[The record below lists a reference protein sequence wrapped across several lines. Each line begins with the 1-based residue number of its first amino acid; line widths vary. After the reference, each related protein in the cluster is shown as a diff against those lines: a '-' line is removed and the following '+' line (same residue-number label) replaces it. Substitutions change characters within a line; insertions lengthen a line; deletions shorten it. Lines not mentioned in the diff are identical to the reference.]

1 MRYGG
6 SSMTNQVKLYQNQWD
21 IKYDFKQLNTDF
33 DFYCIVNTFEDKKF
47 AALSSK
53 IQFSIPQVLNVKV
66 SKKKSYI
73 IVKKS
78 RLGEEDFKRLND
90 YFDPIKVNID
100 KVQSQDVCNIS
111 NFGGITDRNFHALTC
126 LILGLL
132 PIFSE
137 RNGIAQ
143 IDGHTYFFKP
153 KKVSKWHKKDRAI
166 GVVIEPE
173 YHHQRFRIKART
185 FAKLNEFN
193 REETSQFFIWD
204 DDKGILKRTLTAAR
218 NQEEDFYSNKAIPK
232 NRASINELDLS
243 SLEDYQNTKMGIL
256 DTFMEEVRRHL
267 EKYISLKINT
277 MDNIDYHTAR
287 YTQKDHKDDYIEY
300 FADKTIYL
308 IDLIKSEESKEFIAN
323 FQSTVNDRKKFDK
336 INFQLSDRPLK
347 GLNLALLHNLEYYDS
362 DEAIERGEKDPHLVM
377 TNGQIIQH
385 ITIEDFDYYSRDGK
399 IAPSMIKVFQELI
412 LKEVN
417 SKLQL
422 NYLTKLDYFKNNG
435 PLSFAMYVEESEE
448 CFGLYLQT
456 IDVTG
461 KLTYRYFSPGNISQ
475 NTDPLLATLERMRLS
490 RKDKYSEYENHN
502 KVAGFVIKN
511 PDDIAMIYETN
522 MSTIS
527 DFEYIKGILEDTPSK
542 DKTVIVENL
551 TKVVEEF
558 LEKYKEHPKFQ
569 KGREFYETLKTY
581 GYKETVE
588 TIRSGFD
595 LRGKS
600 SILKEL
606 NDEIH
611 SQLDYFIWP
620 PIRTVEYERS
630 YGNILHI
637 NCFEDKGKNYY
648 FVGVPK
654 KGISTAP
661 IARTTKIREFVLSRK
676 SAIQFLEIRD
686 LFDIDLVKNGTMTVY
701 PFPFKLLREYIDN
714 EKRKMLKS

>member
-1 MRYGG
+1 
-6 SSMTNQVKLYQNQWD
+6 MTNQVKLYQNQWD

-33 DFYCIVNTFEDKKF
+33 DFYCIANTFEDKKF

-73 IVKKS
+73 IVEKS
-78 RLGEEDFKRLND
+78 RLGEEDFKRLGD
-90 YFDPIKVNID
+90 HFDPIKVNID
-100 KVQSQDVCNIS
+100 KVQSQDVCYIS
-111 NFGGITDRNFHALTC
+111 NFGGITERNFHGLTC

-153 KKVSKWHKKDRAI
+153 KKVSNWHKKDRAI

-173 YHHQRFRIKART
+173 FYHQRFRIRART

-193 REETSQFFIWD
+193 REDTSQFFIWD
-204 DDKGILKRTLTAAR
+204 DDKGILKRTLTAGR
-218 NQEEDFYSNKAIPK
+218 KQEEEFYSNKAIPK

-243 SLEDYQNTKMGIL
+243 SLEAYKNTKMGIL
-256 DTFMEEVRRHL
+256 DTFMEEVQRHL
-267 EKYISLKINT
+267 KKYISLKINT

-287 YTQKDHKDDYIEY
+287 YTQKDHKADYIEY

-308 IDLIKSEESKEFIAN
+308 IDLIKSEKSKEFITN
-323 FQSTVNDRKKFDK
+323 FQSAVNDTEKFDK

-347 GLNLALLHNLEYYDS
+347 GLNLALLHNLEYYES
-362 DEAIERGEKDPHLVM
+362 DEVIERGEKDPHLVM
-377 TNGQIIQH
+377 ADDQVIQH
-385 ITIEDFDYYSRDGK
+385 ITIEDFDYTSRDGR
-399 IAPSMIKVFQELI
+399 ITPQVIKVFQELI

-422 NYLTKLDYFKNNG
+422 NYLTKLDYFENKG
-435 PLSFAMYVEESEE
+435 PLSFAMYVEESEQ
-448 CFGLYLQT
+448 CFGLYLQS
-456 IDVTG
+456 IDETG
-461 KLTYRYFSPGNISQ
+461 RLTYRYFSPGNISQ

-527 DFEYIKGILEDTPSK
+527 DFEYIKGILEDTLSK
-542 DKTVIVENL
+542 DKTIIVGNL

-558 LEKYKEHPKFQ
+558 LKKHKEHPKFQ
-569 KGREFYETLKTY
+569 KGQEFYETLKDY

-588 TIRSGFD
+588 TIRSGFN
-595 LRGKS
+595 LREKP
-600 SILKEL
+600 SIIKDL

-611 SQLDYFIWP
+611 RELGYFIWP

-637 NCFEDKGKNYY
+637 NCFEYKGKNYY

-654 KGISTAP
+654 KGISTTP

-676 SAIQFLEIRD
+676 SALQFLEIRD

-701 PFPFKLLREYIDN
+701 PFPFKLLREYIDS